1 MPKESTPSDSYEKLR
16 LLGQLA
22 GDDVKAVASG
32 LHLAEKPDWRKLE
45 STGEV
50 PRGAGA
56 LFDRIADLDLEARLD
71 ALRSDPSALDMYIQ
85 ALMSIDKDAN
95 AVMYLSE
102 CLVDLCKIDSMFWD
116 TLAETTFS
124 NNLTCHTVCWKSLEK
139 NWAETQT
146 NDNLGYLLCGVQSHC
161 PKIEDT
167 HNLCKVIVDPK
178 VLRMSPMGRL
188 AATANLLKDDVL
200 RHHLFNSSTCRGLI
214 SQGLTSRDLGTM
226 YQAALCFWLFT
237 FNDSITKF
245 DGHMYRHRTVLDNFC
260 DLLQT
265 CKREKVVR
273 VACLAIK
280 NVIDIEWI
288 FEFLCHKKL
297 DHALTLLEYEKWRDQ
312 ELYESIQELLRI
324 FYIKT
329 REYTNVSRYLKE
341 LNSGRLQPGPLH
353 AEKFWREN
361 VTEFENNEFAAIGK
375 LSDLLKDANSDPQT
389 LSVALFD
396 LGEFSRLHAT
406 GKKVLQKFGTKNVVF
421 ALMSHSNKE
430 VAREALLCTQK
441 LMLDDWRQLGG
452 EQQEKHT
459 KGGTLGSP
467 A

>member
-1 MPKESTPSDSYEKLR
+1 MPKDNSTQDSFEKLR

-45 STGEV
+45 AANQV
-50 PRGAGA
+50 PRGAGT
-56 LFDRIADLDLEARLD
+56 LFDSIDALDLEARLE
-71 ALRSDPSALDMYIQ
+71 ALRHDPSALDTYIQ
-85 ALMSIDKDAN
+85 SLMSINKDAN

-116 TLAETTFS
+116 VLANTTFS
-124 NNLTCHTVCWKSLEK
+124 NGLCCHVVCWKSLEK

-146 NDNLGYLLCGVQSHC
+146 NDNLGYLLCGVQSHQ

-167 HNLCKVIVDPK
+167 HNLCKIIVDPK
-178 VLRMSPMGRL
+178 VLRMSPAGRL

-214 SQGLTSRDLGTM
+214 CQGLASRDLGAM

-237 FNDSITKF
+237 FNNSIVKQ
-245 DGHMYRHRTVLDNFC
+245 DGHMFKHRTILDTFC
-260 DLLQT
+260 ELVHT
-265 CKREKVVR
+265 CKREKVIR
-273 VACLAIK
+273 VACMAIK
-280 NVIDIEWI
+280 NVIDIDWL
-288 FEFLCHKKL
+288 FESLCHKKI

-312 ELYESIQELLRI
+312 ELYDAIQELLRI

-329 REYTNVSRYLKE
+329 REYSNVSRYLQE
-341 LNSGRLQPGPLH
+341 LNTGKLQPGPLH
-353 AEKFWREN
+353 TEKFWREH
-361 VTEFENNEFAAIGK
+361 VTDFENNEFEAISK
-375 LSDLLKDANSDPQT
+375 ISDLLKDPNSEPAT

-406 GKKVLQKFGTKNVVF
+406 GKKVLQKFGTKPVVF
-421 ALMSHSNKE
+421 ALMSHSNK
-430 VAREALLCTQK
+430 
-441 LMLDDWRQLGG
+441 
-452 EQQEKHT
+452 
-459 KGGTLGSP
+459 
-467 A
+467 